1 MAKELLVGID
11 VGTTGVKA
19 VLCDGEGR
27 ILAQAGE
34 EYPTHY
40 PQPGWAEQDPDDW
53 WRALCGLLPQLFAER
68 QATEVAGVAVSC
80 QAPTVVAVNAAGRPL
95 APAQL
100 WMDRRAEAQCDMLA
114 EQVGGETIA
123 AINGGRIDSYYQAPK
138 LLWLRDAAPDVYTAA
153 HAFLQPNGYIVHKL
167 CGRFSV
173 DAAHGPLTLYFDSA
187 AGTWSAAL
195 LERMGL
201 DAGKLPPLYPCA
213 AVVGEVTAAAQ
224 EATGLAAGTPVLAGA
239 VDGAA
244 AGLEAGLVTAGDAVE
259 MSGQSSVLVV
269 ASDRPYF
276 GRELIPLGHAV
287 PGRWLVVG
295 AMVASGGA
303 LRWVRDQLGA
313 EERRAAA
320 AAGCDPFDLLT
331 AQAAASPPGANRLLF
346 LPYLYGERSPIWD
359 SRARGVF
366 FGLSQATTKA
376 DLVRAVL
383 EGAAFGLRHNV
394 ETAAAGGFPLARL
407 VCVGGGTRS
416 ALWNQIKADVL
427 QQPLTVPAAATGAPL
442 GDAILAAVGVG
453 LHGDIAAAVAAMC
466 GPGRLYTPDPGLAP
480 LYDASYALYRD
491 LYPALRSSF
500 HRLAELPGSR

>member
-34 EYPTHY
+34 EHPTSYPH
-40 PQPGWAEQDPDDW
+40 PGWAEQDPDDW
-53 WRALCGLLPQLFAER
+53 WRALCRLLPQLFRTRPA
-68 QATEVAGVAVSC
+68 ADVAGLAVSC
-80 QAPTVVAVNAAGRPL
+80 QAPTPVAVDGTGRPL

-100 WMDRRAEAQCDMLA
+100 WMDRRAETQCAWLA
-114 EQVGGETIA
+114 EQVGGEAIA

-138 LLWLRDAAPDVYTAA
+138 LLWLRDAAPDIYAAA
-153 HAFLQPNGYIVHKL
+153 HVFLQPNGYLVHKL

-187 AGTWSAAL
+187 AGTWSGAL

-201 DAGKLPPLYPCA
+201 DEAKLPPLHPCA
-213 AVVGEVTAAAQ
+213 EVVGEVSTAAAA
-224 EATGLAAGTPVLAGA
+224 ATGLAAGTPVLAGA

-244 AGLEAGLVTAGDAVE
+244 AGLEAGLVAAGDAVE
-259 MSGQSSVLVV
+259 MSGQSSVLLV
-269 ASDRPYF
+269 ASDCPYH
-276 GRELIPLGHAV
+276 GRKLIPLGHAA

-303 LRWVRDQLGA
+303 LRWVRDQLGG

-320 AAGCDPFDLLT
+320 ATGRDPFDLLT
-331 AQAAASPPGANRLLF
+331 ELAAASPPGANRLIF

-376 DLVRAVL
+376 DMVRAVL
-383 EGAAFGLRHNV
+383 EGTAYGLRHNV
-394 ETAAAGGFPLARL
+394 ESAAAGGFPLARL
-407 VCVGGGTRS
+407 ACVGGGTRS

-427 QQPLTVPAAATGAPL
+427 QQTLTVPAAATGAPF
-442 GDAILAAVGVG
+442 GDAVLAAVGVE
-453 LHGDIAAAVAAMC
+453 LHKDFATAVAAMC
-466 GPGRLYTPDPGLAP
+466 AAGEVYTPNAELAP
-480 LYDASYALYRD
+480 LYDAGYALYCR
-491 LYPALRSSF
+491 LYPALRESYQQ
-500 HRLAELPGSR
+500 LAELPGSG